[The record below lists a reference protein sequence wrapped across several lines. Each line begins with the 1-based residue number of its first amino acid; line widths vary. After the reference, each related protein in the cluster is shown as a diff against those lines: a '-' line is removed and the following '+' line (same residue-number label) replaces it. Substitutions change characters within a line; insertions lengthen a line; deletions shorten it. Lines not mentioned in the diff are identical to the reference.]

1 MNDRYT
7 INPLSLKQLRNTPL
21 KKRQNSFPTLAIP
34 VILAG
39 SGVIRNKAARKLTEF
54 AEKLKLPV
62 INTMMAKGAIPFDNP
77 YSLWTVG
84 IPMEDYQTKVLENA
98 SLVICIGY
106 DIIEYAPNKWHLNNA
121 DIIHIDSLP
130 ADINKTYQPKWK

>member
-1 MNDRYT
+1 MLT
-7 INPLSLKQLRNTPL
+7 WPEIATKGAPSLSASGDTRNQVCCT
-21 KKRQNSFPTLAIP
+21 
-34 VILAG
+34 G
-39 SGVIRNKAARKLTEF
+39 ARKLTEF

-130 ADINKTYQPKWK
+130 ADINKTYQPEVGSSRRDNRFPRSHYK